1 MPERYLDRAEAA
13 AYLGNLGLK
22 TSPKTLQK
30 YASVG
35 GGPSYRRFGYRAV
48 YTASDLNAW
57 ATSRLSAPMSSA
69 GEIAQ

>member
-13 AYLGNLGLK
+13 AYLVSLGLK

-48 YTASDLNAW
+48 YTASDLNTW
-57 ATSRLSAPMSSA
+57 AASKLSAPMTSA
-69 GEIAQ
+69 GEVAQ